1 MLRKKMM
8 RDIRRNFS
16 SFITIFIMTFLGVF
30 VFSGIH
36 AYMDG
41 MDYSGQR
48 YYEENNLQDLWMLGE
63 NFSDEDMKD
72 ILATDGV
79 KDAERALVI
88 NTDLKNYK
96 DVVLE
101 TNFVES
107 KNISSMHVVDGE
119 GFDYDSDGMWLDS
132 YLADNLGIKVGD
144 ELTLAYKDYEITGRV
159 AGLVNT
165 PDHVYSIK
173 DESAIFPTHDD
184 YGYVYLSMKS
194 FPEDYI
200 KDELKAAAAEKL
212 GMNVGDVTD
221 EIFDMAFPDYKASD
235 YYVYNYAYVT
245 LKDDTDEQAVK
256 ALLQNNI
263 ESAVAV
269 TGRDAST
276 SVEAYQS
283 EVEEGASYS
292 GIFTFLFLF
301 IAVLSVVTTM
311 HRFVKKQRTQIG
323 TLKALGFSRKG

>member
-8 RDIRRNFS
+8 RDIWKNLS

-63 NFSDEDMKD
+63 NFSDEDMED

-159 AGLVNT
+159 EGLVNT

-184 YGYVYLSMKS
+184 YGYV
-194 FPEDYI
+194 
-200 KDELKAAAAEKL
+200 
-212 GMNVGDVTD
+212 
-221 EIFDMAFPDYKASD
+221 
-235 YYVYNYAYVT
+235 
-245 LKDDTDEQAVK
+245 
-256 ALLQNNI
+256 
-263 ESAVAV
+263 
-269 TGRDAST
+269 
-276 SVEAYQS
+276 SVH
-283 EVEEGASYS
+283 EV
-292 GIFTFLFLF
+292 
-301 IAVLSVVTTM
+301 VP
-311 HRFVKKQRTQIG
+311 
-323 TLKALGFSRKG
+323 